1 MLSEDTA
8 AKKGFSLGFLF
19 RTEDWWTVW
28 LGTLLLVL
36 SSTGV
41 IKTVPRLKGW
51 TDNIASALP
60 ADLIPGLLALGA
72 FLAVICGIAYGVV
85 KRSSTETGRFLLG
98 YPVVF
103 LLAVLAYA
111 IGNQETLKQYGFNDV
126 IWALALGL
134 VISNV
139 FGKPKWLV
147 PALQTEL
154 FIKTGLVVMGAE
166 LLFNR
171 ILVLGGY
178 GLGVAWLGCPL
189 VLFLMYQ
196 YGIRILKMKDKSLV
210 ATIAACTSVCGVSA
224 AVATGAATKAK
235 KEEISMAISISLIFT
250 VVMMIL
256 EPLFIKWLGLSDV
269 VGGAWIGGTV
279 DSTGAVVVAGSMV
292 SELAMEVAAVIK
304 MLQNLLIGA
313 VAFVFALVFVAQE
326 GAEAGAVRQRPR
338 VSEIWRRMPKFIFG
352 FVLASLVFSFILI
365 PWLGQA
371 KVDGI
376 VSVTKNLKNW
386 LFTLAFVSIGLDS
399 RFSDMAKMY
408 QGGKPV
414 KLYIVGQTLNII
426 VTLIAAL
433 IFFGGYFFPVVA

>member
-1 MLSEDTA
+1 MSEDTA

-85 KRSSTETGRFLLG
+85 KRSSRNWAVFAWLPSCVPAGGAGLCNRQSGDIEAIRFQRRNLG
-98 YPVVF
+98 
-103 LLAVLAYA
+103 
-111 IGNQETLKQYGFNDV
+111 IGFGVSDIKC
-126 IWALALGL
+126 IWQAKMAGA
-134 VISNV
+134 
-139 FGKPKWLV
+139 
-147 PALQTEL
+147 ALQTEL

-235 KEEISMAISISLIFT
+235 KRNQHGHFHL
-250 VVMMIL
+250 VNL
-256 EPLFIKWLGLSDV
+256 YGSDDDFRT
-269 VGGAWIGGTV
+269 IIHQ
-279 DSTGAVVVAGSMV
+279 VAGLKRCGWRSLDRRY
-292 SELAMEVAAVIK
+292 SGLHRCS
-304 MLQNLLIGA
+304 GRR
-313 VAFVFALVFVAQE
+313 
-326 GAEAGAVRQRPR
+326 RQH
-338 VSEIWRRMPKFIFG
+338 
-352 FVLASLVFSFILI
+352 
-365 PWLGQA
+365 GQ
-371 KVDGI
+371 
-376 VSVTKNLKNW
+376 
-386 LFTLAFVSIGLDS
+386 
-399 RFSDMAKMY
+399 
-408 QGGKPV
+408 
-414 KLYIVGQTLNII
+414 
-426 VTLIAAL
+426 
-433 IFFGGYFFPVVA
+433 